1 MPAANVTSV
10 TMDDEL
16 TYGYISGDGCLWRY
30 LANPGGT
37 GSRTALKVTGAAPG
51 ADRPVQVVLGLDDQD
66 NPVRHLFYRPPASN
80 EIWHAVDDG
89 DGTSD
94 ATLESRQV
102 TDAGGAEV
110 AMLKTFGAVSVAD
123 GVILVGAAPAAKK
136 PSVQVVGLPW
146 VALQPKTWM
155 RGATSSIL
163 ALPLKKDDSG
173 ATFDPDDT
181 EVTCAT
187 LPNLLTGKASLSFL
201 AKRKLKET
209 EYLGC
214 WTAQI
219 NDDLQLD
226 ELAEHPQQWTGKKI
240 RFPRV
245 DTLPNGNVV
254 AYFINEDDDAQ
265 WFTITPTALLG
276 GGDDGTQ
283 VSPFTAGTAKVD
295 ASLNEVMRSMSR
307 ASRTPGVS
315 YGDNAFTLVFAYG
328 TAKVEPGKQNPDLQ
342 DYTAELTAGVLFYNG
357 HGTIVQRYGSA
368 LWGYLTRTA
377 LPIVNGKSLLLGIIE
392 GPPPIPDENLNI
404 DIKYDPL
411 VWFGQPGY
419 SMARFAKTD
428 EQEGGWDL
436 SWSAGAVFKAKW
448 KFEFGAKWD
457 FFGAKAWAQLEV
469 TAKAAYKGARSEIE
483 TTQSVAAI
491 QAGSEIQG
499 GTGGEPYSVQK
510 AGVLVVQNASWTGY
524 SYAYTRPDGS
534 LPDETV
540 VRYDV
545 LPTDLVV
552 SGYPYLINPEVVG
565 PQPGDISTYHLTKDE
580 RDALERHSII
590 DLGKGTGFLTGAWGY
605 NTKTLPTFATTKS
618 TKMTHGFNLSLDALL
633 TLGSEKKL
641 FGIETSGEVGL
652 GIETTFKSSWSTT
665 HSRGIEVGG
674 EIWLRGNSKAP
685 NSYAAYTYFLYLL
698 EQDPQWA
705 ADLVES
711 MVTDTFPAPGD
722 ARDQQIRLR
731 DLVSKTFAP
740 WKICYAV
747 DPSTVF
753 YNRAVADVLP
763 TDPELESLLGV
774 ALHEAGITTTY
785 QLDQVLSG
793 SPDADVTEAA
803 TALRARLREDPA
815 LAQRLRAVVDA
826 AARPGG
832 GLSPAT

>member
-37 GSRTALKVTGAAPG
+37 GSRTALKVTGAEPG
-51 ADRPVQVVLGLDDQD
+51 ADRPVQVVLGLDDQG
-66 NPVRHLFYRPPASN
+66 NPVRHLFYRPPASD

-163 ALPLKKDDSG
+163 PLPLEKDDSV

-181 EVTCAT
+181 EVACAT

-201 AKRKLKET
+201 AKRRLKET

-219 NDDLQLD
+219 NDDLQLG
-226 ELAEHPQQWTGKKI
+226 ELTEHPQRWTGKKI
-240 RFPRV
+240 RFPRL

-276 GGDDGTQ
+276 GGDDGKQ

-295 ASLNEVMRSMSR
+295 ASLNEVIHSMSR
-307 ASRTPGVS
+307 ASKTHAVN
-315 YGDNAFTLVFAYG
+315 YGDNAFALVFAYG
-328 TAKVEPGKQNPDLQ
+328 KAVVQPGEQNPDLQ
-342 DYTAELTAGVLFYNG
+342 DYKAALNPGVLFYNG
-357 HGTIVQRYGSA
+357 HGTIAERYGSA

-377 LPIVNGKSLLLGIIE
+377 LPVVEGKSLLLGIIE
-392 GPPPIPDENLNI
+392 GPPPIPNDNLNI
-404 DIKYDPL
+404 DSHYDPL

-419 SMARFAKTD
+419 SMATFAKTD
-428 EQEGGWDL
+428 AQELGWDL
-436 SWSAGAVFKAKW
+436 TWSAGAVIKAKW
-448 KFEFGAKWD
+448 KLGIGAKWD
-457 FFGAKAWAQLEV
+457 FFGAKSWAQLEV
-469 TAKAAYKGARSEIE
+469 TAKAAYKGARTEID
-483 TTQSVAAI
+483 TRQTVAAI

-499 GTGGEPYSVQK
+499 GTDDEPYSVQK
-510 AGVLVVQNASWTGY
+510 AGVLVFQNASWTGY

-534 LPDETV
+534 LPDETAV
-540 VRYDV
+540 YYEVK
-545 LPTDLVV
+545 PTDLVV
-552 SGYPYLINPEVVG
+552 SGYPYLINPEAG
-565 PQPGDISTYHLTKDE
+565 PQPGDLSTYRLTKDE
-580 RDALERHSII
+580 RDALERRSMI

-605 NTKTLPTFATTKS
+605 DTKTLPTFALTDS
-618 TKMTHGFNLSLDALL
+618 TKVAHGFSLSLDAML
-633 TLGSEKKL
+633 TIGSEGKL
-641 FGIETSGEVGL
+641 FAMETSGEA
-652 GIETTFKSSWSTT
+652 GIGVETSFTSSWSTT
-665 HSRGIEVGG
+665 NSTSIEVGG
-674 EIWLRGNSKAP
+674 EIWLRGNAMAP

-731 DLVSKTFAP
+731 DMVAKTSAP

-747 DPSTVF
+747 DPTTVF
-753 YNRAVADVLP
+753 YNRAVSEALP
-763 TDPELESLLGV
+763 ADPEVESLLGG
-774 ALHEAGITTTY
+774 ALREAGITTTY

-793 SPDADVTEAA
+793 SHDAAVLPAA
-803 TALRARLREDPA
+803 TALRARLGEDPA
-815 LAQRLRAVVDA
+815 LAQRLREVVDA
-826 AARPGG
+826 ASRPGG
-832 GLSPAT
+832 DLSPAT